1 MLDCDG
7 NGGIAVKRHSS
18 GYHLVHGDAKG
29 IDITLIVRISAA
41 HLLRRAVMYASHN
54 VRTDR
59 IGRSCLCNTKVG
71 KFYFSVC
78 GNDDVLRFDIA
89 VYNIAVVCCFK
100 TKGNLNGDA
109 GCLFYAQFPFAV
121 NVILQSNSLDKLHDD
136 IVNAAVLPDIVH
148 VYNIR
153 MGESCCGLCLR
164 AELADKG
171 FILPEFRF

>member
-7 NGGIAVKRHSS
+7 NGGVAVKRHSS
-18 GYHLVHGDAKG
+18 GYHLVHGDTKG

-78 GNDDVLRFDIA
+78 GNDDVLRFDIT

-100 TKGNLNGDA
+100 T
-109 GCLFYAQFPFAV
+109 
-121 NVILQSNSLDKLHDD
+121 
-136 IVNAAVLPDIVH
+136 
-148 VYNIR
+148 
-153 MGESCCGLCLR
+153 
-164 AELADKG
+164 
-171 FILPEFRF
+171 